1 MTDTNPA
8 GPNPA
13 PNSGA
18 PGQPYAQPTAP
29 VGGQPVYTP
38 APKPKGGVGRKILVT
53 VLVVVVGA
61 IVAAGV
67 RFGLSNLFAPSPEK
81 IVSETVAEL
90 KKQTDFP
97 QTVDS
102 ATTLNDVTAEGDTI
116 HYQYTVAGVDPSAV
130 TQDALEQS
138 VGPQLC
144 RQNATKKL
152 LDADVRMKYS
162 YEVEGGEPVS
172 FTVTSDDC

>member
-1 MTDTNPA
+1 MSDTNPA
-8 GPNPA
+8 GPNPTPSPA
-13 PNSGA
+13 PNPGA
-18 PGQPYAQPTAP
+18 P
-29 VGGQPVYTP
+29 GQPVYTP

-53 VLVVVVGA
+53 VLVVVVGG

-67 RFGLSNLFAPSPEK
+67 RFGLSNLFEPSPEK

-102 ATTLNDVTAEGDTI
+102 VTTLNDVTAEGDTI
-116 HYQYTVAGVDPSAV
+116 HYQYTVAGVDPSTV

-152 LDADVRMKYS
+152 LDADVHMKYS
-162 YEVEGGEPVS
+162 YEVEGGDPVS